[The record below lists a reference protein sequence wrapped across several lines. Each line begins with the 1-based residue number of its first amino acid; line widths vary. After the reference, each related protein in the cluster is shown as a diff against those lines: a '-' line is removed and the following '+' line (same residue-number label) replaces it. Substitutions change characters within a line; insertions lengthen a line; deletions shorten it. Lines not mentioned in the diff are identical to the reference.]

1 MVRVLILYNIGS
13 WVTWVHVNGI
23 SMSNKATT
31 KTAVAVPED
40 QSEILAKNL
49 IVSIKQGDKNA
60 FSELVRR
67 YRNQVGALAYRMV
80 NDYDEAA
87 DITQIVFMKM
97 ARNIWRYDDSK
108 KFYTWLHRIT
118 VNASI
123 DYIRKHRRHLHEP
136 LEEFHDIQESNRRGP
151 EFTYQRRQLSDQ
163 IERAA
168 NTLNDKQKSAFM
180 LRDVE
185 GCKLYDV
192 ADIMEMPEATVR
204 WYLHRARSEMRKE
217 LIRRC
222 PHLLIALGIR

>member
-1 MVRVLILYNIGS
+1 
-13 WVTWVHVNGI
+13 
-23 SMSNKATT
+23 MSNKI
-31 KTAVAVPED
+31 TAKSAVSTPDD
-40 QSEILAKNL
+40 QNEILAKEL
-49 IVSIKQGDKNA
+49 IAKIRQGNQTA
-60 FSELVRR
+60 FTELVRR

-97 ARNIWRYDDSK
+97 AKNIWRYDDNK

-123 DYIRKHRRHLHEP
+123 DYIRKHRRHQHEP
-136 LEEFHDIQESNRRGP
+136 LEEFHDIQESSRRGP
-151 EFTYQRRQLSDQ
+151 VFNYQRRQLSDQ

-168 NTLNDKQKSAFM
+168 DTLNDKQKSAFM
-180 LRDVE
+180 LRDIE
-185 GCKLYDV
+185 GCKLDDV

-204 WYLHRARSEMRKE
+204 WYLHRARSKIRKE